1 MPDTMPDL
9 QPALASSDDPFFAAV
24 VCSVHRQEARAHL
37 AEQLTGQP
45 FRYDLSST
53 AWISG
58 VPARLLRRLCREGDL
73 QAIKLSGWWLLH
85 RDDFNGLL
93 AAKVA
98 LR

>member
-1 MPDTMPDL
+1 MSDTIPAAQPTPAAPARLSTDL
-9 QPALASSDDPFFAAV
+9 LFDQV
-24 VCSVHRQEARAHL
+24 IQSVHRHEARARL

-58 VPARLLRRLCREGDL
+58 LHVPLLRRLCREGDL

-93 AAKVA
+93 AA
-98 LR
+98 